1 MDIDKL
7 INKRKYTY
15 DELKF
20 IVDSYMNNTINDE
33 KMTLFLKRVCKKGL
47 SIKETIDLTDIYIK
61 SGSVVDLSNVK
72 FPTVDKHSTGGI
84 GDKVSLIVGP
94 IVAALDIAVP
104 KMSGRGL
111 VFTGGTIDKL
121 ESIDGYRVELTEEE
135 FINQLND
142 IKVAIISQ
150 TDSIALAD
158 KKIYAL
164 RDVTGTVDSIPLIAA
179 SVMSKKIAC
188 GTKNIVIDLKVG
200 KGAFMKKE
208 RDAIKLVKYM
218 KKIGEHYGK
227 KVICVLTRMDTPLG
241 KNVGNNLE
249 VIEVMEFFD
258 GKWSLDL
265 SGVVLTI
272 ATQMVSL
279 ALNKPEEQ
287 AMKLV
292 KEVLKDG
299 SARKKFYNW
308 IEYQGGNINT
318 IVKSCKKML
327 IKSKETGYIKDV
339 DALIIGNLVRDLGGG
354 RINKGDPIDY
364 AAGFKLIKDEGDFVN
379 EGDVIA
385 EVYFN
390 NMINDIETRAL
401 SVFTFSKK
409 KVKPRETVLRIL

>member
-7 INKRKYTY
+7 IKQKKYTY
-15 DELKF
+15 EELKF
-20 IVDSYMNNTINDE
+20 IVDSYMNNTITDE

-47 SIKETIDLTDIYIK
+47 SIKETIYLTDIYIK

-72 FPTVDKHSTGGI
+72 YPTVDKHSTGGI

-94 IVAALDIAVP
+94 IVASLDIAVP

-111 VFTGGTIDKL
+111 GYTGGTIDKL
-121 ESIDGYRVELTEEE
+121 ESIDGYRVEISAEE
-135 FINQLND
+135 FITELND
-142 IKVAIISQ
+142 IKMSIISQ
-150 TDSIALAD
+150 TQSIAPAD

-164 RDVTGTVDSIPLIAA
+164 RDITGTVDSIALIAA
-179 SVMSKKIAC
+179 SIMSKKIAC

-208 RDAIKLVKYM
+208 RDARKLVKYM

-227 KVICVLTRMDTPLG
+227 KVICVLTSMDTPLG
-241 KNVGNNLE
+241 KCVGNNLE
-249 VIEVMEFFD
+249 VIEAMEFFD
-258 GKWSLDL
+258 GKWSSDL
-265 SGVVLTI
+265 SAVVLTI
-272 ATQMVSL
+272 ATQMVTL
-279 ALNKPEEQ
+279 ALNISEEQ
-287 AMKLV
+287 AIKLV
-292 KEVLKDG
+292 KGVLQDG
-299 SARKKFYNW
+299 RARKKFYNW

-339 DALIIGNLVRDLGGG
+339 DALVIGNLVRDLGGG
-354 RINKGDPIDY
+354 RINKEDKIDY

-379 EGDVIA
+379 EGDIIA

-390 NMINDIETRAL
+390 NMIADLETRAL
-401 SVFTFSKK
+401 SAFTFSKR
-409 KVKPRETVLRIL
+409 KVKPKQTVLMIL